1 MKIIDFIT
9 GIFRMFNL
17 TAFVD
22 KTTNEIVVKTLN
34 DFYSSGQPYDISKYI
49 VSDASSVNVALPFR
63 EINLEFEDTET
74 ILAKQHNQLAGKIW
88 AKESFT
94 SGEKLDG
101 EIYNIKLPFSKVK
114 YERLYN
120 IDGGASTTIQYGFFT
135 DDNQDGYLGK
145 PLLFYPIRQT
155 SGTELSFRPSE
166 STRAALTT
174 YNIPSNSLS
183 LNSATSKVNINFFAE
198 INEYTGTTDFT
209 DTLFNVYYKNYITS
223 VFNESN
229 RLTKLTAYLPLSI
242 LLNYTLAD
250 RFIINGNS
258 YKINSI
264 TTNLETGKSELEL
277 LNDL

>member
-1 MKIIDFIT
+1 
-9 GIFRMFNL
+9 
-17 TAFVD
+17 
-22 KTTNEIVVKTLN
+22 
-34 DFYSSGQPYDISKYI
+34 
-49 VSDASSVNVALPFR
+49 
-63 EINLEFEDTET
+63 
-74 ILAKQHNQLAGKIW
+74 
-88 AKESFT
+88 
-94 SGEKLDG
+94 
-101 EIYNIKLPFSKVK
+101 
-114 YERLYN
+114 
-120 IDGGASTTIQYGFFT
+120 
-135 DDNQDGYLGK
+135 
-145 PLLFYPIRQT
+145 
-155 SGTELSFRPSE
+155 
-166 STRAALTT
+166 
-174 YNIPSNSLS
+174 LS